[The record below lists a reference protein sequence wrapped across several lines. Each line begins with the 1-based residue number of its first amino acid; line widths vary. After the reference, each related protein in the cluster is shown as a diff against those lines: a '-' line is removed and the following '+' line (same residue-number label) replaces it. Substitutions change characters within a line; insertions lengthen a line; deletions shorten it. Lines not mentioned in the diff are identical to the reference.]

1 MTLKV
6 YCLLWTTGLALHTK
20 LNSIELNLGI
30 AQEGEESLP
39 ELAGDVERLSRLA
52 YPDAT
57 PGMIDV
63 LAKDQF
69 IDTITDED
77 IRLRIMLLNWSPII

>member
-1 MTLKV
+1 M
-6 YCLLWTTGLALHTK
+6 ALHTK

-30 AQEGEESLP
+30 TQGEESLS

-52 YPDAT
+52 YPDAA

-69 IDTITDED
+69 IDAITDED
-77 IRLRIMLLNWSPII
+77 IRLHIRQKKPMSLREALEHALELES